1 MTTYPATTGMNGR
14 IARLRDLEPTKRS
27 YEGGG
32 TGVPS
37 AAYEMLAARNI
48 YMLMAPKNR
57 SRGMN
62 KPAVEGLPGLEV
74 AIVEC
79 PPGNGAEL
87 HAHERTTESF
97 MALDGRYEI
106 IWGHQGEN
114 SILLEPYDFVSVPPG
129 VYRAFR
135 NADDHE
141 AKMLVFIQG
150 ANGDSMN
157 DITYEA
163 SVGQR
168 IQARFGAEATQN
180 MANIGIRFA
189 PTSASASV
197 SDPVEHR

>member
-1 MTTYPATTGMNGR
+1 MSTHFSPAEMDRR
-14 IARLRDLEPTKRS
+14 IVRLRELEPTKRS
-27 YEGGG
+27 YEGSG
-32 TGVPS
+32 TGIPS

-87 HAHERTTESF
+87 HVHERTTESF
-97 MALDGRYEI
+97 MPLDGRYEV
-106 IWGHQGEN
+106 IWGDKGEQT
-114 SILLEPYDFVSVPPG
+114 IVLEPYDFVSVPPG
-129 VYRAFR
+129 VYRSFR
-135 NADDHE
+135 NVDDHE
-141 AKMLVFIQG
+141 TKMLVFIQG
-150 ANGDSMN
+150 PEGDSMN
-157 DITYEA
+157 DITYET

-168 IQARFGAEATQN
+168 IEARFGPEATAN

-189 PTSASASV
+189 PESS
-197 SDPVEHR
+197 PL

>member
-1 MTTYPATTGMNGR
+1 MTTHFTAADMNGR

-48 YMLMAPKNR
+48 YLLMAPKNR

-106 IWGHQGEN
+106 IWGENGEN
-114 SILLEPYDFVSVPPG
+114 TILLEPYDFVSVPPG

-150 ANGDSMN
+150 ADGDSMS
-157 DITYEA
+157 DITYET

-168 IQARFGAEATQN
+168 IEARFGPEAAEN

-189 PTSASASV
+189 STSISGPERDSV
-197 SDPVEHR
+197 DQR

>member
-1 MTTYPATTGMNGR
+1 MNGR
-14 IARLRDLEPTKRS
+14 VARLQDLEPTKRS
-27 YEGGG
+27 YESVG

-97 MALDGRYEI
+97 MPLDGRYEI
-106 IWGHQGEN
+106 IWGDKGEN
-114 SILLEPYDFVSVPPG
+114 TILLEPYDFVSVPPG

-150 ANGDSMN
+150 ADSSSMN

-163 SVGQR
+163 SVEQR
-168 IQARFGAEATQN
+168 IQARFGPEATQN

-189 PTSASASV
+189 PTSASASA
-197 SDPVEHR
+197 SDAVEQR